1 MTVNNHVFTLED
13 AHEFH
18 VLQRPRRIHDLE
30 PVGDRFAVSLLD
42 GWKVGCWAIDLGF
55 ARHLSIFARR

>member
-1 MTVNNHVFTLED
+1 
-13 AHEFH
+13 
-18 VLQRPRRIHDLE
+18 
-30 PVGDRFAVSLLD
+30 VGDRFAVSLLD